1 MKQKPK
7 ILIIDDNPANIDFLI
22 ELLNDYDVQAVLSAE
37 EADEA
42 MQNEKPDVILLDIT
56 MPGIDGLEYCRRL
69 KAFPDTK
76 NIPVIFVTASDDEET
91 IRTAFKSGGSDYIT
105 KPYKNDIVK
114 IRIAT
119 QIRMK
124 QLQAW
129 IKRAQVRDEETGLRK
144 RSVFMQEAKQWL
156 EFAKKSSDSVSVV
169 ALHIDNLEEIN
180 RRCGYD
186 ETDKIVE
193 FIGHRIDAVP
203 EKNKIATRRAGALFL
218 IVFYG
223 LDEIAAK
230 RHADWL
236 RAAIA
241 RPNIQSCPNLEIV
254 SSYGIADN
262 LLTDNLDKI
271 ITAALAKKAQR

>member
-7 ILIIDDNPANIDFLI
+7 VLVVDDNPANIDFLI
-22 ELLNDYDVQAVLSAE
+22 ELLHDYDVQAVLSAK

-69 KAFPDTK
+69 KAFPETK
-76 NIPVIFVTASDDEET
+76 NIPIIFVTASDDEET
-91 IRTAFKSGGSDYIT
+91 IRTAFQSGGSDYIT

-119 QIRMK
+119 QIRMR

-129 IKRAQVRDEETGLRK
+129 IKRAQIRDEETGLRK
-144 RSVFMQEAKQWL
+144 RAVFMNEAKQWL
-156 EFAKKSSDSVSVV
+156 GFARKSSDSVSLI
-169 ALHIDNLEEIN
+169 ALSIDNLEEIN

-193 FIGHRIDAVP
+193 FIGHRIDAIA

-218 IVFYG
+218 IMFYG

-230 RHADWL
+230 KHAELL
-236 RAAIA
+236 RSAIA
-241 RPNIQSCPNLEIV
+241 RPHTKSCPDLQII

-262 LLTDNLDKI
+262 LLTNDLDKI
-271 ITAALAKKAQR
+271 IAAALAKKNT